1 MKAAGR
7 RKLLWALVLAVFMTG
22 IPTGI
27 VYATSTQEKL
37 NQAQKDKKETQS
49 QLSETED
56 NLKNLKEEKN
66 VLYVTSEQF
75 TNEFINSIKEN
86 DNEKFR
92 EKYRSVDVILIDDI
106 QFIMDKEYTTK
117 EFLNIFD
124 TIYVSKAYR
133 FFYWKGK

>member
-56 NLKNLKEEKN
+56 NLPA
-66 VLYVTSEQF
+66 VLPEHFFLLLSFSDYLRFHSTE
-75 TNEFINSIKEN
+75 T
-86 DNEKFR
+86 
-92 EKYRSVDVILIDDI
+92 
-106 QFIMDKEYTTK
+106 
-117 EFLNIFD
+117 EFLFYLSVPDLIFPE
-124 TIYVSKAYR
+124 
-133 FFYWKGK
+133 